1 MRAMKGLVL
10 LLCSVLLCVAAI
22 PAAKADPWN
31 KKTIVTL
38 NDSLEI
44 PGMVLDP
51 GTYIFKLADSQ
62 SNRHIVQIWTEDGQ
76 QLITTILAV
85 PAFRQRP
92 SDESVFDLD
101 ERPADSP
108 MALRTWF
115 YPGDNTG
122 QEFVYNF
129 HYNNHYT
136 NEEQYESGNQYNN
149 R

>member
-1 MRAMKGLVL
+1 MRAMKALVL
-10 LLCSVLLCVAAI
+10 VVCSVLVCVAAV
-22 PAAKADPWN
+22 PVAQADPWN

-51 GTYIFKLADSQ
+51 GTYIFQLADSQ

-76 QLITTILAV
+76 HLITTILAV
-85 PAFRQRP
+85 PAYRQTV
-92 SDESVFDLD
+92 SDESAFNFD

-122 QEFVYNF
+122 QEFVYDY
-129 HYNNHYT
+129 HYNN
-136 NEEQYESGNQYNN
+136 EERYEARNQYNN

>member
-1 MRAMKGLVL
+1 MRSMKGLVL
-10 LLCSVLLCVAAI
+10 LVCGLVLCVLAVPSAQ
-22 PAAKADPWN
+22 ADPWN

-51 GTYIFKLADSQ
+51 GTYIFQLADSQ
-62 SNRHIVQIWTEDGQ
+62 SSRHIVQIWTEDGQ
-76 QLITTILAV
+76 RLITTILAV
-85 PAFRQRP
+85 PAYRQRP
-92 SDESVFDLD
+92 SDDSVFDLD
-101 ERPADSP
+101 ERPVDSP

-122 QEFVYNF
+122 QEFVY
-129 HYNNHYT
+129 HYHYYN
-136 NEEQYESGNQYNN
+136 NEEQYESRDQYHN

>member
-1 MRAMKGLVL
+1 MRAMKALVL
-10 LLCSVLLCVAAI
+10 VVCSALVCVAAA
-22 PAAKADPWN
+22 PVAKADPWN

-51 GTYIFKLADSQ
+51 GTYVFQLADSK
-62 SNRHIVQIWTEDGQ
+62 SNRHIVQIWTEDGRY
-76 QLITTILAV
+76 LITTILAV
-85 PAFRQRP
+85 PAYRHQA
-92 SDESVFDLD
+92 SDESEFNLD

-122 QEFVYNF
+122 QEFVYDY
-129 HYNNHYT
+129 HYNN
-136 NEEQYESGNQYNN
+136 EERYEARNQYNN

>member
-1 MRAMKGLVL
+1 MRAMTGLVL
-10 LLCSVLLCVAAI
+10 IVCGALLCVLAVPMAQ
-22 PAAKADPWN
+22 ADPWN

-51 GTYIFKLADSQ
+51 GTYIFQLAGSQ

-76 QLITTILAV
+76 HLITTILAV
-85 PAFRQRP
+85 PAYRQRA
-92 SDESVFDLD
+92 SGESVFDLD

-122 QEFVYNF
+122 QEFVYNY
-129 HYNNHYT
+129 HYYN
-136 NEEQYESGNQYNN
+136 NEEQYESRGQYNN

>member
-1 MRAMKGLVL
+1 MRAIRTLVL
-10 LLCSVLLCVAAI
+10 ILCGVMVCVAAI
-22 PAAKADPWN
+22 PVAQADPWN

-38 NDSLEI
+38 SDALEI

-51 GTYIFKLADSQ
+51 GTYIFQLADSK

-76 QLITTILAV
+76 HLITTILAV
-85 PAFRQRP
+85 PAYRQRP
-92 SDESVFDLD
+92 SDDTELYFD
-101 ERPADSP
+101 ERPADAP

-129 HYNNHYT
+129 HYNN
-136 NEEQYESGNQYNN
+136 ERQYESANQYNN

>member
-1 MRAMKGLVL
+1 MKGLVAILSVAL
-10 LLCSVLLCVAAI
+10 LYVAAA
-22 PAAKADPWN
+22 PMANADPWN

-51 GTYIFKLADSQ
+51 GTYVFQLAESQ

-76 QLITTILAV
+76 HLITTILAV
-85 PAFRQRP
+85 PAYRQRP

-101 ERPADSP
+101 ERPADAP

-115 YPGDNTG
+115 YPGDNAG
-122 QEFVYNF
+122 QEFVYDYRYDRR
-129 HYNNHYT
+129 YNN
-136 NEEQYESGNQYNN
+136 EQPYESGIQDNQ

>member
-1 MRAMKGLVL
+1 MRAIKGLVVI
-10 LLCSVLLCVAAI
+10 LCGALLCVLAVPMAQ
-22 PAAKADPWN
+22 ADPWN

-51 GTYIFKLADSQ
+51 GTYIFQLADSQ

-76 QLITTILAV
+76 HLITTILAV
-85 PAFRQRP
+85 PAYRQRP
-92 SDESVFDLD
+92 ADESVFNLD
-101 ERPADSP
+101 ERPADAP
-108 MALRTWF
+108 MALREWF

-122 QEFVYNF
+122 QEFVYNYR
-129 HYNNHYT
+129 YN
-136 NEEQYESGNQYNN
+136 YESQDEATTGYNN

>member
-1 MRAMKGLVL
+1 MRSMKGLVL
-10 LLCSVLLCVAAI
+10 LVCGLLLCVLAVPSAQ
-22 PAAKADPWN
+22 ADPWN

-38 NDSLEI
+38 NDSLQI

-51 GTYIFKLADSQ
+51 GTYIFQLADSQ

-76 QLITTILAV
+76 HLITTILAV
-85 PAFRQRP
+85 PAYRRQVT
-92 SDESVFDLD
+92 DDSVFDLD

-122 QEFVYNF
+122 QEFMYDY
-129 HYNNHYT
+129 HYNS
-136 NEEQYESGNQYNN
+136 EPQYESGNQYNN

>member
-1 MRAMKGLVL
+1 MRAMKALVL
-10 LLCSVLLCVAAI
+10 IICAALICVAAV
-22 PAAKADPWN
+22 PVAKADPWN

-51 GTYIFKLADSQ
+51 GTYIFQLADSQ

-76 QLITTILAV
+76 HLITTILAV
-85 PAFRQRP
+85 PARRQAV
-92 SDESVFDLD
+92 SGESVFYFD
-101 ERPADSP
+101 ERPANTP
-108 MALRTWF
+108 MALRSWF

-122 QEFVYNF
+122 QEFVYNY
-129 HYNNHYT
+129 HYE
-136 NEEQYESGNQYNN
+136 NERQYESRNQYNN

>member
-10 LLCSVLLCVAAI
+10 ILCGVLLCVLAVPMAQ
-22 PAAKADPWN
+22 ADPWN
-31 KKTIVTL
+31 KKTLVTL

-51 GTYIFKLADSQ
+51 GTYIFQLADSQ

-76 QLITTILAV
+76 HLIATILAV
-85 PAFRQRP
+85 PAYRQRP

-122 QEFVYNF
+122 QEFVYNY
-129 HYNNHYT
+129 HYYNN
-136 NEEQYESGNQYNN
+136 EEHESRNQYNN